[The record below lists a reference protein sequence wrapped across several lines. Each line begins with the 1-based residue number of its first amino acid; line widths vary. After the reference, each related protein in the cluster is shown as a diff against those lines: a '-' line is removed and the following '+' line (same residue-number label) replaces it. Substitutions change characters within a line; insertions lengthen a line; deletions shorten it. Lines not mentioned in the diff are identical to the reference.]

1 MGLIGAS
8 TLPSYAELPQLAAA
22 LRAKFNAEETA
33 KLLGGNYQRV
43 FEACIG

>member
-1 MGLIGAS
+1 VGGS

-22 LRAKFNAEETA
+22 LRGKFTTEETA

-43 FEACIG
+43 FQTCIG